1 MAPFSRALAS
11 AFLPVGCSGGD
22 SEVRPSVAAAF
33 DERFDM
39 VYFPA
44 VAYFQS
50 RFTTCL
56 ITQASIVYLLR
67 LSLVCVVFFAVV
79 ALAFCYVDSSLF
91 MLVSIFY
98 RVVR

>member
-1 MAPFSRALAS
+1 LPS
-11 AFLPVGCSGGD
+11 AFGSFLLFCAFLAISLAASD
-22 SEVRPSVAAAF
+22 SEVGLVVAAAF
-33 DERFDM
+33 DEWFNM
-39 VYFPA
+39 IYFPV

-79 ALAFCYVDSSLF
+79 PFAF
-91 MLVSIFY
+91 
-98 RVVR
+98 